1 MTSAR
6 DEIFANLRR
15 SLHITGNEAPR
26 CAAVV
31 ARLSDAP
38 RGVVPARGQLDAP
51 GKIALFQ
58 RMAEAV
64 QATVSIVDTPA
75 DVPAE
80 AARYLRD
87 SNLPATLR
95 RGTDAR
101 LADMPWDRTALDID
115 VGRSDG
121 GDLNGISHAF
131 GAVAESGTLV
141 MVSGPEN
148 PSTLNLLPD
157 NHIVVVDVADLA
169 GDYESVLDR
178 VRGHYGKGVMPR
190 TVNFITGPSRSADIA
205 QTMLLGAHGPR
216 GLHIIVVRG
225 TGNEGLDASFSGK
238 SDRDVLG
245 A

>member
-1 MTSAR
+1 MTTAR
-6 DEIFANLRR
+6 AEIFANLRR
-15 SLHITGNEAPR
+15 SLKVTGDEAPR
-26 CAAVV
+26 RASV
-31 ARLSDAP
+31 ASRIADAP
-38 RGVVPARGQLDAP
+38 RGVVPARGQLDAQ
-51 GKIALFQ
+51 GRIELFQ
-58 RMAEAV
+58 QMAEAV
-64 QATVSIVDTPA
+64 QATVAIVDTPA

-95 RGTDAR
+95 RGTDER
-101 LADMPWDRTALDID
+101 LTALPWNTTALDVEI
-115 VGRSDG
+115 GPSTG

-157 NHIVVVDVADLA
+157 NHIVVVDAADLA
-169 GDYESVLDR
+169 GDYESVLGR
-178 VRGHYGKGVMPR
+178 VRDRYGKGQMPR

-216 GLHIIVVRG
+216 GLHIILVRNAG
-225 TGNEGLDASFSGK
+225 GNEVLTAPFSDASGHP
-238 SDRDVLG
+238 
-245 A
+245 AA